1 MSGVAQYV
9 DDMIYRMV
17 HTTVRISEA
26 ARDTLR
32 QMSEASGKPMQALL
46 DEAIEALRRTRF
58 LEQVNA
64 AYATVRGD
72 SKTWAAMEAER
83 RQWDG
88 TLLDG
93 LEVHEGKAP
102 YTASRKRRASRK
114 KT

>member
-1 MSGVAQYV
+1 
-9 DDMIYRMV
+9 MV

-32 QMSEASGKPMQALL
+32 AMSEASGKPMQALL

-64 AYATVRGD
+64 AYATLRGD
-72 SKTWAAMEAER
+72 PKAWSATEAER
-83 RQWDG
+83 RPWDG

-93 LEVHEGKAP
+93 LEVHEAKSP
-102 YTASRKRRASRK
+102 HTASRRRRAKRK